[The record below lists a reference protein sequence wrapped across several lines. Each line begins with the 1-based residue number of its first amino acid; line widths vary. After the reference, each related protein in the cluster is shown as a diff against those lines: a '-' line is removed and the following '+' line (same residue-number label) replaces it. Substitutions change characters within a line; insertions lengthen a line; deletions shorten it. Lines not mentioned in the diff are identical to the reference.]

1 MSEKG
6 IATFWECECS
16 AKNPLRFRKC
26 KACGRDMPDSFAHK
40 IYYEELK
47 AQKAF
52 VFVENAEKSKIRC
65 LKIGSFLEGWE
76 NAIVPIMIM
85 LVIMLNGRRIC
96 LDSGTVYN
104 CTYERLVER
113 QERLLTEADNFQ
125 GTMTGLK
132 STPLVFGKICS
143 DIIDRIEDAS
153 EGVVDKQE
161 ESRKY
166 INQKKI
172 ERTKTKIEG
181 VIEYVTNKF
190 E

>member
-1 MSEKG
+1 M
-6 IATFWECECS
+6 
-16 AKNPLRFRKC
+16 R
-26 KACGRDMPDSFAHK
+26 
-40 IYYEELK
+40 
-47 AQKAF
+47 KAF

-104 CTYERLVER
+104 CTYEHLVER

-143 DIIDRIEDAS
+143 DIIDRIEDVS